1 MRYSVRKA
9 GILLAAILA
18 VSLYGCSS
26 GQTASTESAPAV
38 SDPASVSSDNTQEP
52 ASEDQEPEAA
62 NNESQNSQGGSGT
75 YTIGDVCT
83 TDRFKVKLTD
93 GGYKDRIE
101 DGQYYYYEASSG
113 NTFLILV
120 FDIENISNDAQT
132 IQTVSD
138 FSIYVDGYQV
148 EQTSFGYSN
157 LAVTIN
163 GTSYNPLSSDIINPQ
178 VILQPGRKA
187 LGYLA
192 VEIPN
197 IWSKCEVEFDGATFV
212 CTS

>member
-26 GQTASTESAPAV
+26 GQTASTDPAPAA
-38 SDPASVSSDNTQEP
+38 SDSASASSNNTQEP
-52 ASEDQEPEAA
+52 ASGDQEPEAA
-62 NNESQNSQGGSGT
+62 SNESQSGSGT

-83 TDRFKVKLTD
+83 TDRFQVKLTD

-138 FSIYVDGYQV
+138 FFIYVDGYQV

-197 IWSKCEVEFDGATFV
+197 TWSKCEVEFDGATFV

>member
-26 GQTASTESAPAV
+26 RQTASTDPAPAV
-38 SDPASVSSDNTQEP
+38 SDSASASSNNTQEP
-52 ASEDQEPEAA
+52 ASGDQRPEAA
-62 NNESQNSQGGSGT
+62 NNESQSGSGT

-83 TDRFKVKLTD
+83 TDRFQVKLTD

-197 IWSKCEVEFDGATFV
+197 TWSKCEVEFDGATFV